1 MQTFST
7 PTFLSVVPPL
17 LVLGLGIATHRIV
30 TSLIIGL
37 GLAALIAAC
46 GDPINAIALLA
57 HKAWATADINAFSSW
72 ATISDSQT
80 ILIFLFLINLGI
92 IVAILDHTGCA
103 QAYATMIRK
112 KLKNASQVEQ
122 ASLLLSLV
130 LFLDDYFSTLT
141 VGSIMRPITDKFRI
155 PPVKLAF
162 LIDSMAAPMAVLM
175 PISSWVAVIMGQIQ
189 RAGISETITPT
200 TTIVGDPFLTYL
212 SLLPYMF
219 YSFIL
224 MVSAW
229 FIVLRR
235 ISFGP
240 MRSHELKAHEAADS
254 IEFQNTKL
262 PASAANATLFD
273 FVAPIAV
280 FMVIT
285 LIALLVSGG
294 YSLFGGPNGLIDAL
308 RTAKAAYAL
317 ALGSVISLAV
327 SIAYL
332 RWRSLLELRIVPS
345 LLLKGAEL
353 MAPAMLILFLCW
365 TFGNML
371 NQELNTGTYIAGLLA
386 HTVPLWSVPALFFVV
401 SSITSFAMGSSWGTI
416 GIIIPIAVPMLLRLA
431 QLEIPADIATVPCL
445 FPMLGAILS
454 GAVLGDHVSP
464 ISDTTIMSSASTGSY
479 HLDHVYTQLIYVL
492 PVFIGTFT
500 ACLVAGI
507 WPETGFIGGIAAGI
521 TTALIILRFCDQ
533 GHPEQLAKRS

>member
-1 MQTFST
+1 MITQHA
-7 PTFLSVVPPL
+7 PTFLSIVPPL
-17 LVLGLGIATHRIV
+17 LVLALGILTHRIV
-30 TSLIIGL
+30 TSLVIGL
-37 GLAALIAAC
+37 CLAALIAV
-46 GDPINAIALLA
+46 GGNVIDGLQLLIV
-57 HKAWATADINAFSSW
+57 KFWSTADIASLSSW
-72 ATISDSQT
+72 ETINDSQT

-103 QAYATMIRK
+103 QAYANMIRK
-112 KLKNASQVEQ
+112 KLKNACQVEQ

-141 VGSIMRPITDKFRI
+141 VGSIMRPITDKFKI

-189 RAGISETITPT
+189 RAGISETVTDATVI
-200 TTIVGDPFLTYL
+200 IGDPFLAYL

-224 MVSAW
+224 MISAW
-229 FIVLRR
+229 FIVLKR

-240 MRSHELKAHEAADS
+240 MRSHEIAAQENHEQSRSVSSETECNAR
-254 IEFQNTKL
+254 
-262 PASAANATLFD
+262 ATLTD
-273 FVAPIAV
+273 FVAPIAL
-280 FMVIT
+280 FMIVT
-285 LIALLVSGG
+285 FIALLMSGD
-294 YSLFGGPNGLIDAL
+294 STLFGGSNNFLDAL

-317 ALGSVISLAV
+317 ALGSIVSLIV
-327 SIAYL
+327 SIGYL
-332 RWRSLLELRIVPS
+332 YSRSLLELKKVPG
-345 LLLKGAEL
+345 LLYKGAEL

-371 NQELNTGTYIAGLLA
+371 NQELHTGNYIATLLA

-416 GIIIPIAVPMLLRLA
+416 GIIIPIAVPMLIKLA
-431 QLEIPADIATVPCL
+431 QLEIPIPIGEVPCL

-479 HLDHVYTQLIYVL
+479 HLDHVYTQLVYVL
-492 PVFIGTFT
+492 PIFVGTLT
-500 ACLVAGI
+500 ACLVGGI
-507 WPETGFIGGIAAGI
+507 WPETGFIGGIATG
-521 TTALIILRFCDQ
+521 TAVSLAILTVCNQ
-533 GHPEQLAKRS
+533 GHPETASRNA